1 LLGLHTTSETTPSVF
16 FSREAACK
24 RKHTICDSLLFV
36 VSHVDTKEECT
47 GLPSHSLIP
56 GACPCSQLE
65 SYLLQ

>member
-24 RKHTICDSLLFV
+24 RKHTISDSLFFV
-36 VSHVDTKEECT
+36 VSHIDREQDST

-56 GACPCSQLE
+56 GVCPCSQLE
-65 SYLLQ
+65 SYPLQ